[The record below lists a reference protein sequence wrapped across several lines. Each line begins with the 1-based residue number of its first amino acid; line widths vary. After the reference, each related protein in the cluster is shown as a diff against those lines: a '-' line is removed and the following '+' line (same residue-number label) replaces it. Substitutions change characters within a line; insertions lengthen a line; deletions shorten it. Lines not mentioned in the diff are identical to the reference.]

1 MRGVSTFSDTRIVS
15 AYAAGAACTL
25 LAMLPMHAMA
35 ESHPVGIVLATTGT
49 AEYKRADTDSWLPA
63 GAGMVFS
70 AGDNLKA
77 TDGTIRFAFCPDK
90 MAATLSAG
98 RPLVIPASNLDAG
111 AVTDRVAAPSCEI
124 PAIPETSGVMARGNV
139 SAALATPDCNG
150 QKTDL
155 LQALADVANAAKT
168 GDTAK
173 ETATLGEISCYPQA
187 TWTRGVVAHLS
198 ALPITAEATG
208 PGETYALLVGISD
221 YPPETK
227 EGKLQ
232 YAHADAETFAK
243 FLRERRGGAI
253 PDSHIRLLT
262 NKDATLAHVE
272 EGVSTFVRNARNPKN
287 TLIILLAGHGD
298 YLPTKMD
305 PATGKAVETAP
316 FFITY
321 DSYAQDQKTTGLK
334 MSRFQE
340 IISEEALSFRRVIAF
355 VDVCHAGH
363 VQETSDKELPDAV
376 KKVFND
382 NKGVLGLMMA
392 TGPRGVAYESD
403 TFGGGHG
410 AFTYAVLE
418 GLNGKVEPNEKHE
431 ITYDD
436 LYNQVI
442 GRVRYL
448 TNNAQTPTQLEV
460 RYDPVIF
467 ENAVA
472 EPAIDLGT
480 ATKMPKEE
488 TGRRERGKPEP
499 PGTAAPAGAPPTLQP
514 LARVEAEDRGQR
526 ILIRYLRGEQN
537 AMVKADFE
545 QCAGY
550 FETALRLQPANA
562 FDESRMLF
570 CQGRAAIFDRTSQA
584 YASGMA
590 LLERSILLDPERG
603 YAYNALG
610 IAYLEQARGDAN
622 NYARAIDAFQDAMRF
637 APQWAY
643 PLHNLALAYSEQGNF
658 LAASRA
664 YQQAIDL
671 APNYSYL
678 PYNLGLLNQNVN
690 RLDEAERYYRQ
701 AIAAA
706 QRARDMRIEPR
717 TATWRERAVIW
728 NALATVEMARKKY
741 KQAEEDL
748 KLAKADDPGLGAMKH
763 NEALLL
769 SRKGPS
775 AEAERLWREAIQADP
790 PGFASRIALAEY
802 LLHNQRAA
810 EAREEF
816 EGLIASLALPGGGL
830 PKLDD
835 LRNHLP
841 FDAELFELYGDEA
854 AQKGQTADANAGY
867 ATAERAYRAK
877 KDRARVEKKRA
888 TVR

>member
-1 MRGVSTFSDTRIVS
+1 MWRLWV
-15 AYAAGAACTL
+15 L
-25 LAMLPMHAMA
+25 LAMLPMHALA
-35 ESHPVGIVLATTGT
+35 DSQPVGIVLATTGT
-49 AEYKRADTDSWLPA
+49 AEYKRADTDSWLTA

-70 AGDNLKA
+70 AGDSLKA
-77 TDGTIRFAFCPDK
+77 TGGTIRFAFCPDK
-90 MAATLSAG
+90 VAVTLTAG
-98 RPLVIPASNLDAG
+98 KPWVIPASNLAATAG
-111 AVTDRVAAPSCEI
+111 GALTDRAAVASCEI
-124 PAIPETSGVMARGNV
+124 PAVPETSGVMARGSV
-139 SAALATPDCNG
+139 SAALATPDCDG
-150 QKTDL
+150 QKADL
-155 LQALADVANAAKT
+155 LQALADVSNAAKS
-168 GDTAK
+168 GDNTK
-173 ETATLGEISCYPQA
+173 EAATLGKISCYPQA

-198 ALPITAEATG
+198 ALPITAEAAG

-253 PDSHIRLLT
+253 PGNHIRLLT
-262 NKDATLAHVE
+262 NKDATQANIE
-272 EGVSTFVRNARNPKN
+272 EAISTFVRDARNPKN

-298 YLPTKMD
+298 YLPTKID
-305 PATGKAVETAP
+305 PATGKVLDTAP

-321 DSYAQDQKTTGLK
+321 DTYAQEQKTTGLK

-340 IISEEALSFRRVIAF
+340 IVSEEALSFRRVIAF

-392 TGPRGVAYESD
+392 TGSRGVAYESD
-403 TFGGGHG
+403 KFGGGHG

-418 GLNGKVEPNEKHE
+418 GLNGKVEPNEQHE

-436 LYNQVI
+436 LYNEVF

-467 ENAVA
+467 ENAVT
-472 EPAIDLGT
+472 EPTLDLGT

-488 TGRRERGKPEP
+488 TGRRERGRPEP
-499 PGTAAPAGAPPTLQP
+499 RQTAPLAGAPASVPPPATADSEQ
-514 LARVEAEDRGQR
+514 ARVALEDRGQQ

-545 QCAGY
+545 ECGRNFGA
-550 FETALRLQPANA
+550 ALRLQPANA

-570 CQGRAAIFDRTSQA
+570 CQGRAAIFDRTPQA
-584 YASGMA
+584 YADGMA

-622 NYARAIDAFQDAMRF
+622 NYARAIAAFQDAIRF

-664 YQQAIDL
+664 YQQAMQL
-671 APNYSYL
+671 APDYSYL

-706 QRARDMRIEPR
+706 EKARDLGIEPK
-717 TATWRERAVIW
+717 TEAWRERAVIW
-728 NALATVEMARKKY
+728 NALATVEVARKKY
-741 KQAEEDL
+741 KQAEGDL
-748 KLAKADDPGLGAMKH
+748 KQAKADDPNLGAVKH

-769 SRKGPS
+769 SRKGAS
-775 AEAERLWREAIQADP
+775 ADAERLWREAIQADP

-802 LLHNQRAA
+802 LLHNQRET
-810 EAREEF
+810 EARAEF
-816 EGLIASLALPGGGL
+816 EGLVATLALAGGGL

-841 FDAELFELYGDEA
+841 FDPELFELYGDEA
-854 AQKGQTADANAGY
+854 SRNGQTEDAKAGY
-867 ATAERAYRAK
+867 AAAESAYRTK
-877 KDRARVEKKRA
+877 EDRARVKKKQAAVTAR
-888 TVR
+888 